1 MKNQPR
7 KVINAHLRKLGKEVL
22 NFGPGQIKFLTFY
35 AARHTY
41 ATVLKSQHAP
51 ITLIAEALGHADIRT
66 TQVYLDS
73 FANSELDQFNDL
85 L

>member
-1 MKNQPR
+1 M
-7 KVINAHLRKLGKEVL
+7 INAHLRRLGKEVL
-22 NFGPGQIKFLTFY
+22 KFDTAQIKFLTFY

-51 ITLIAEALGHADIRT
+51 VTLISEALGHADIRT

-73 FANSELDQFNDL
+73 FESVELDRFNEL